1 MARKVVEAENNE
13 VFTAEQ
19 LTDLINSYAKN
30 KDILKQYKDQ
40 TDKENADIKT
50 AMKQLITIDKDG
62 KRFYSTPNW
71 VVTLAEIDTSKMN
84 EDKLITW
91 LKQNKLGKGIIKKK
105 EYIDSNALESA
116 IYNGLIAQEQLIE
129 MESCK
134 DNSTQERLTISKN
147 KGGK

>member
-19 LTDLINSYAKN
+19 LSDLVYSYATD
-30 KDILKQYKDQ
+30 KDVLKQYKDK

-62 KRFYSTPNW
+62 KRFYKTEKW
-71 VVTLAEIDTSKMN
+71 VVTLSEVDTSKLN

-105 EYIDSNALESA
+105 EYVDSNALESA
-116 IYNGLIAQEQLIE
+116 IYNGLITQEQLIE

-134 DNSTQERLTISKN
+134 DVSTQERLTIAKN
-147 KGGK
+147 KGV